1 MRTRANGKG
10 QGPTREDEGQRERT
24 RANERGQGRGGQIMA
39 NEGGHW
45 PTREVEGQTR
55 EDEGQRGRM
64 RSNEGR

>member
-1 MRTRANGKG
+1 
-10 QGPTREDEGQRERT
+10 
-24 RANERGQGRGGQIMA
+24 MA